1 MRLQFACALAGA
13 LVIGATGA
21 ANACQPGDARLAGHY
36 YLNGVMEVGS
46 ELLLKKDGSFE
57 FALAYGAND
66 QYGKGCWVRKGST
79 VEVIPADPE
88 DKERT
93 AAILARF
100 GELCAAAHG
109 VAVRLRSGEADHAVY
124 HRTKPWDHAP
134 GSLLLREAGGV
145 VGDPGGRPYRP
156 QDAEPR
162 RLVSAADAT
171 TYDLVRGLLPGSR

>member
-1 MRLQFACALAGA
+1 MQLQFACALAGA

-79 VEVIPADPE
+79 VEVIPAGRSSASTHHTPD
-88 DKERT
+88 DRGFSGLVLTVSGSSLIWDINDSGHKG
-93 AAILARF
+93 RF
-100 GELCAAAHG
+100 E
-109 VAVRLRSGEADHAVY
+109 
-124 HRTKPWDHAP
+124 K
-134 GSLLLREAGGV
+134 
-145 VGDPGGRPYRP
+145 
-156 QDAEPR
+156 
-162 RLVSAADAT
+162 
-171 TYDLVRGLLPGSR
+171 